1 MDGLMLSALLWA
13 GVAAWC
19 FVACVAVVFCT
30 AARDGDRIARE
41 ALRARR
47 QEAQARED
55 TRPYA
60 VVISFPQGVTRRVTS
75 AGRSLFPPPPAAGPR
90 QLPTPEGERNGVLPI
105 EA

>member
-60 VVISFPQGVTRRVTS
+60 VVISFPQGAATPIHKRGSVAVPS
-75 AGRSLFPPPPAAGPR
+75 SSSGRPAPASDPR
-90 QLPTPEGERNGVLPI
+90 EG
-105 EA
+105 